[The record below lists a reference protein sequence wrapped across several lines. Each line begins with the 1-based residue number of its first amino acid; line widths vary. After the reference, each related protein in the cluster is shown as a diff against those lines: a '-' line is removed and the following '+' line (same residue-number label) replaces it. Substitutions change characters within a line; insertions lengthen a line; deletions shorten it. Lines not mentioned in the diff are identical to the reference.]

1 MISKLAA
8 LMAFSMSLTW
18 CAHASDSSK
27 FKKEF
32 FLSVGSY
39 QTSLLQA
46 GFISV
51 NQFTAPSQMAQ
62 KYSEFNSMKGYAD
75 FSLPDIQF
83 GMNFCRSGK
92 KYQNTWRI
100 GLTSSSATDI
110 SGYYNRQETY
120 RIDTFQSTQTNAV
133 YYIDSTV
140 YHNFRYRNWSN
151 WLHLDVSKIWRTDNP
166 NKFTLYTGIGA
177 VAGITLNS
185 HSDLQYNRYSI
196 DNKPKNYN
204 NTSRRNYSN
213 EYYETENIK
222 NKTRTFASVYVPL
235 GIDYR
240 LSKKKNFW
248 SKLHLF
254 YEGRFSLNQL
264 NVPEIKKY
272 SFSDFNSLIGIRY
285 QL

>member
-18 CAHASDSSK
+18 TAFASDSSK

-32 FLSVGSY
+32 FLSVGSI
-39 QTSLLQA
+39 QTNVLHV
-46 GFISV
+46 GYTSV

-62 KYSEFNSMKGYAD
+62 KYSEFNKMSAYTG
-75 FSLPDIQF
+75 FSLPDIHF
-83 GMNFCRSGK
+83 GMNFCRAGK

-110 SGYYNRQETY
+110 TGYYNRQESY
-120 RIDTFQSTQTNAV
+120 RIDTFYSTQTNAV

-140 YHNFRYRNWSN
+140 YHTFRYRNWSN

-177 VAGITLNS
+177 VTGVTLNS
-185 HSDLQYNRYSI
+185 NSDLQYNRYSI
-196 DNKPKNYN
+196 DNKPSNSIARRPNYG
-204 NTSRRNYSN
+204 N

-240 LSKKKNFW
+240 LSKKKIFW

-264 NVPEIKKY
+264 NVPEVKEY
-272 SFSDFNSLIGIRY
+272 SYSDFNTLIGIRY